1 MSPPLRILHCLRTP
15 IGGLFRH
22 VYDLARD
29 QAELGLEVGVICD
42 ATAAGE
48 GNDRALVRLADACAL
63 GVTRVAMPRQLGF
76 GDWGALGRVTRLA
89 DTLDIDILHGHGA
102 KGGAYGRLAVR
113 SLKRKGREIKAIY
126 TPHGG
131 SLHFS
136 PTKPLSRLYI
146 AAERRLAP
154 LTDGL
159 IFESVF
165 ASRRYTNLIGAP
177 RCPVRIVPNGVHPQ
191 EFYEPMLADDAA
203 DFVFVGELRHLKGV
217 DVFLEALAADR
228 DVFPGR
234 AIVVGSGPDEAAF
247 KKLARK
253 LRLGA
258 TVSFIGAQPRQSAF
272 SRARCLVPSRA
283 ESFPYIVL
291 EAAAAGM
298 PIIATNVGGI
308 PEIVSGTHVPL
319 IPPGDAKALAG
330 QMRAFL
336 ADPQPFLARAAELKT
351 HVGEKFTVEIMTRD
365 VVDFYDSCLDAA
377 PRQATILSRTRSS
390 WPPRN
395 SVQPGSD
402 NGCLMKG

>member
-1 MSPPLRILHCLRTP
+1 VSTPLRILHCLRAP

-22 VYDLARD
+22 VYDLARG

-48 GNDRALVRLADACAL
+48 ANDRALVRLADACAL

-76 GDWGALGRVTRLA
+76 SDWGALGRVTRVA
-89 DTLDIDILHGHGA
+89 DTLEIDILHSHGA
-102 KGGAYGRLAVR
+102 KGGAYGRLAAR
-113 SLKRKGREIKAIY
+113 SLKRKGREIKAVY

-136 PTKPLSRLYI
+136 PGKPLGRLYI

-154 LTDGL
+154 MTDGL

-165 ASRRYTNLIGAP
+165 AARRYTDLIGAP

-234 AIVVGSGPDEAAF
+234 ALVVGSGPDGDVF
-247 KKLARK
+247 RKLARK
-253 LRLGA
+253 LRLGT
-258 TVSFIGAQPRQSAF
+258 TVSFVGQQPAQSAF
-272 SRARCLVPSRA
+272 SRARCLVVPSRA

-298 PIIATNVGGI
+298 PIIATNAGGI
-308 PEIVSGTHVPL
+308 PEIVSGTSVPL

-336 ADPQPFLARAAELKT
+336 ADPRPFLARAAELKA
-351 HVGEKFTVEIMTRD
+351 HVGEKFTVAIMTRD
-365 VVDFYDSCLDAA
+365 VVDFYDSLHPQSEAA
-377 PRQATILSRTRSS
+377 ESDDPFADILA
-390 WPPRN
+390 
-395 SVQPGSD
+395 
-402 NGCLMKG
+402 